1 MRFSCLSTGIT
12 VRAEKNGTG
21 TAPHFTNP
29 MVISAKSPVHA
40 VHNRKPYQQD
50 REMLV
55 HLFLNRE
62 QGMARREH
70 WGKCSSASLSDSE
83 GERR

>member
-1 MRFSCLSTGIT
+1 MRNEIFPF
-12 VRAEKNGTG
+12 VDW
-21 TAPHFTNP
+21 HYTNP